1 MQKYSINVTST
12 AVAGLVLAVLS
23 ALGVRFPEDTSAF
36 AVVGIASLATVIFF
50 AAFIS
55 LKALFSMLL
64 ARWLIEIGACS
75 LFGLLTVWIFA
86 DQCSF
91 RNLDKHL
98 RVIFICSAAIG
109 IAPMR

>member
-55 LKALFSMLL
+55 RLLKK
-64 ARWLIEIGACS
+64 G
-75 LFGLLTVWIFA
+75 VKIF
-86 DQCSF
+86 
-91 RNLDKHL
+91 RT
-98 RVIFICSAAIG
+98 R
-109 IAPMR
+109 